1 MKQKI
6 KVVDGKKSSSL
17 LKIIS
22 TEEDRGHIY
31 FNINLFEFRE
41 KKMNS
46 NILFTG
52 EHKPL
57 L

>member
-31 FNINLFEFRE
+31 FIINLFEFRE